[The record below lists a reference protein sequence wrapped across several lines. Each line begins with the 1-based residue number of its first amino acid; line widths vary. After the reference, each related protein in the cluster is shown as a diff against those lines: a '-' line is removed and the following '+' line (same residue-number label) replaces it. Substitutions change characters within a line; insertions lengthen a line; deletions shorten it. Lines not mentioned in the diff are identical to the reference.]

1 MIGYHVHSPRSSVFD
16 SDGYGCDTDLI
27 PSVHARL
34 ENKISPQI
42 KRALQDGYNDW
53 VRETAREYFDT
64 SDWDDE
70 HWDAWYEIVR
80 DNTY

>member
-1 MIGYHVHSPRSSVFD
+1 MSWHIHKDMSFAA

-27 PSVHARL
+27 PSVHARM

-53 VRETAREYFDT
+53 VRETAYEYFDT
-64 SDWDDE
+64 SDWDE
-70 HWDAWYEIVR
+70 EFWDAWHEIVK

>member
-1 MIGYHVHSPRSSVFD
+1 MWIYGTSTSSFP
-16 SDGYGCDTDLI
+16 SDAYGVDTDLI
-27 PSVHARL
+27 PSVHARM

-53 VRETAREYFDT
+53 IDETAREYFDV

-70 HWDAWYEIVR
+70 HWDAWRDIVR
-80 DNTY
+80 DSTY

>member
-1 MIGYHVHSPRSSVFD
+1 MSWHIHKDMSFAD
-16 SDGYGCDTDLI
+16 SDGYGADTDLI
-27 PSVHARL
+27 PSVHARM
-34 ENKISPQI
+34 ESKISPQI

-53 VRETAREYFDT
+53 RRETAYEYFDT
-64 SDWDDE
+64 SEWDDE